1 MTEEFK
7 RRMDKANDK
16 ALAKYI
22 QAYENEF
29 IKKYQHNKKYA
40 DLYQDLIISLVE
52 TYDYAQ
58 IGIGLGGLD
67 AGFNFKAINK
77 DYSEIIGQP
86 EKIVTEIDPENERRV
101 IIKLFYKKVNDYK
114 HIGIPNYI
122 REGTADFTMIWEIL
136 RENDII
142 IFLNRKD
149 FSLELHFDASIIYIT
164 YTTLEEKT
172 KRIKK
177 RIITNNK

>member
-7 RRMDKANDK
+7 RRMEEANDK
-16 ALAKYI
+16 ALAKYT
-22 QAYENEF
+22 QAYEAEF
-29 IKKYQHNKKYA
+29 LEKYQQNKKYA
-40 DLYQDLIISLVE
+40 DLYQDLIISLIE

-58 IGIGLGGLD
+58 IGLGN
-67 AGFNFKAINK
+67 GFNFKAINK

-86 EKIVTEIDPENERRV
+86 EKIVTTLEPENERRG
-101 IIKLFYKKVNDYK
+101 IIKFIYNQNNNYK
-114 HIGIPNYI
+114 HTEFPNYI
-122 REGTADFTMIWEIL
+122 KEGTADFVTIWGIL
-136 RENDII
+136 RTNDINI
-142 IFLNRKD
+142 YLDMND